1 MRRFALMLVL
11 AVKHLAAAVR
21 PRRTGAMPGLEELL
35 DRARVPRSAPP
46 ELLEFA
52 KLADLRMEDDDGDDE
67 EEDDDG
73 EEDEDDSEED
83 DDADGEDDDAD
94 GDDGE
99 EEEEDDEDGDDDKV
113 DESTLDPKVK
123 AILRKERKARREA
136 EKKTKKAER
145 GARRRQRGRREGEP
159 KKKSGKRERR
169 DRDDEEDDAPDPG
182 TAKLQRANLISALQ
196 EAGYTG
202 KRAKTV
208 ARLLDDVDY
217 DDDDEPVDLK
227 DRIEEAEE
235 AYGKE
240 AVRKSTRSKP
250 GSTDGGGGGG
260 DGETPSLTA
269 DELKMA
275 KSMGMTPK
283 EYAAYKSPQPDI
295 PDKKKDK

>member
-21 PRRTGAMPGLEELL
+21 PRRTGVMPGLEELL

-52 KLADLRMEDDDGDDE
+52 RLADLRMEDE
-67 EEDDDG
+67 EDDDDG
-73 EEDEDDSEED
+73 EEDDEDDEDDDSEED
-83 DDADGEDDDAD
+83 DDADGDDEDAEGDDSEEEDEDDE
-94 GDDGE
+94 DDGE
-99 EEEEDDEDGDDDKV
+99 EV

-136 EKKTKKAER
+136 EKKAKKAER
-145 GARRRQRGRREGEP
+145 GARRRQRGRREGG

-169 DRDDEEDDAPDPG
+169 DRDDEERDDGPDEG

-208 ARLLDDVDY
+208 ARLLDDVEY

-240 AVRKSTRSKP
+240 AVRKSSRSKP
-250 GSTDGGGGGG
+250 GGTDGGGGGG
-260 DGETPSLTA
+260 DGERPSLTA
-269 DELKMA
+269 DELEAA
-275 KSMGMTPK
+275 KAMGMSAK
-283 EYAAYKSPQPDI
+283 EYALYKDPQPKI
-295 PDKKKDK
+295 PAKKDK